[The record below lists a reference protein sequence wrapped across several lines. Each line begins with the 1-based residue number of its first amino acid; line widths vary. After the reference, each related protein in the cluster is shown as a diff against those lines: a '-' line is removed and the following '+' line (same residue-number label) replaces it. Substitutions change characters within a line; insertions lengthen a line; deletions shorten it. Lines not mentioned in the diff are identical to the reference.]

1 MHKYL
6 VLADGNSV
14 HTSKWIRELSK
25 YFEIYII
32 SFNFISDDIIAI
44 VGKENSFYLPSKVN
58 ISGGNINIL
67 CHTLK
72 VARLIK
78 QINPQ
83 YINAHYITS
92 YGTMAVLATMLC
104 GYSGKLISSTWGT
117 DVLVTPWKNK
127 IYFYLT
133 RLVLSKSDIVTSD
146 SRYMTTKILG
156 IYARANV
163 MTFPFGIEEFPKVAF
178 KEKNFQYLF
187 SNRGLEQ
194 NYNIDLAIR
203 IFAKL
208 YSLGKVEKL
217 YIAHDGTERKNLQ
230 HLVQK
235 LKLTDVVKFL
245 GFMSLDQQRKYYKEC
260 GFYISVPTSDST
272 SVSLLE
278 AMAYGCVPIVS
289 NIPANREW
297 IANKENGL
305 VVDNL
310 EGVDISG
317 LDYENIFNENK
328 EKIKKQAIWSENIA
342 KYINKIKNIYS

>member
-1 MHKYL
+1 MNKYL

-14 HTSKWIRELSK
+14 HTLKWIKELSK
-25 YFEIYII
+25 YFDIYII
-32 SFNFISDDIIAI
+32 SFNFIRDDIIAI
-44 VGKENSFYLPSKVN
+44 AGKQNSFYLPSKVN

-67 CHTLK
+67 CHTFK

-92 YGTMAVLATMLC
+92 YGTIAVLATMLC
-104 GYSGKLISSTWGT
+104 GYSGRLISSTWGT

-146 SRYMTTKILG
+146 SHYMTTKILG

-163 MTFPFGIEEFPKVAF
+163 MTFPFGIEEFPKIELG
-178 KEKNFQYLF
+178 EKNQKYLF
-187 SNRGLEQ
+187 SNRGLEA

-208 YSLGKVEKL
+208 YSLGKAEKL
-217 YIAHDGTERKNLQ
+217 YIAHDGTERENLQ
-230 HLVQK
+230 QLVK
-235 LKLTDVVKFL
+235 SLKLTDVVEFL
-245 GFMSLDQQRKYYKEC
+245 GFMPLDKQREYYKKC
-260 GFYISVPTSDST
+260 GFYISVPASDST

-289 NIPANREW
+289 NIPANTEW

-305 VVDNL
+305 VIDSL
-310 EGVDISG
+310 DDVDISG
-317 LDYENIFNENK
+317 LDYENMFYLNRD
-328 EKIKKQAIWSENIA
+328 KIKKKAIWS
-342 KYINKIKNIYS
+342 KNIEGYIGMIKSMYS